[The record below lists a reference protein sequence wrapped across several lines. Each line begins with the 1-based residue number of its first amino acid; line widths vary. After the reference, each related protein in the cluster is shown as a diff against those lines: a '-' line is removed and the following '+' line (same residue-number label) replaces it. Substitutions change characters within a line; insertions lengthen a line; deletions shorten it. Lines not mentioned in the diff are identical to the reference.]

1 MFNSKK
7 ESVDSK
13 YNRTQTNARYSH
25 FKQSDFTVGDEDQFD
40 EKILRMD
47 LEIEKKDNEEH
58 DKLNLLHHHS
68 PSLTFDFWQGYKHQE
83 KINIIQTFRYIFYK
97 FKKGIF
103 IHIKNN
109 KVQSFLPLS
118 NANFI
123 NEWAN
128 RIEVDYDIF
137 RKVSQLENRPYNE
150 RHINKFIQH
159 WFCNNS
165 LLRYEY
171 PINESDTNV
180 SIIKNFFEE
189 LCELRKIPDISFFV
203 NKRDFP
209 LLTKN
214 STEPYYDMWG
224 QNTPLV
230 SHHYDSYLPILSMSK
245 TDDFADILIP
255 THEDWARVKQKESKW
270 FIDSRVC
277 SFSEEDENAC
287 DFKSKQ
293 STAVFRGS
301 STGDGFTIETNQR
314 LKIAYLSS
322 LNARDP
328 KDNVL
333 YLNCGITKWN
343 SRPKKLSHSS
353 KLQVIDPERLP
364 FSLVEFMPLSEQQ
377 KFKYIVHIDGH
388 VSAFRLS
395 ATLKLNSVIL
405 MVESK
410 WKMWFSDLLVPY
422 EHYVPIKSDLSDLY
436 EQIAWCK
443 ANDDLCECIA
453 ANARD
458 FSELYLE
465 KDGILDYTQ
474 KMLMDLKQFMDYSR
488 SPPVIPEKKNE
499 TNSIFKLSQEIEN
512 AINEE
517 EEEKKEIIFENRNVK
532 ILKCKNLPIII
543 KKRKHRLG
551 EKKNT
556 TDYLIDFFSNFS
568 LPNFSHLYG
577 YDKEQNMVMEYID
590 GIKLYDFIAS
600 KERFDFK
607 IYLDVLIQLC
617 LALHVSQKN
626 HLFVHNDLTP
636 WNIILKS
643 CPEVQHITYGQ
654 YQLSTKLIPVI
665 IDFDKSHVV
674 DENYI
679 HRGSVNPYKFSSI
692 HDLLTLLFTSLYQ
705 IISNHNLNKFE
716 LSSIIKIANFIS
728 GSQFYPQTFRSIHQL
743 KGYLFSMKKHSSL
756 MYRDKMDL
764 EDLEPLDFVVY
775 LKKNIRYESFLNLK
789 CNSFSAPLPLQQ
801 KTPLSSFS
809 FSFDKYTFWSASQ
822 VLKIPNRINALNR
835 DELSVLIKNIQTID
849 CLKIKKKI
857 ANIQTFISIYKLP

>member
-7 ESVDSK
+7 ESIDSK
-13 YNRTQTNARYSH
+13 YNRTQTNERYSH
-25 FKQSDFTVGDEDQFD
+25 FKQFDFTVGDEDQFD
-40 EKILRMD
+40 EKISKMD
-47 LEIEKKDNEEH
+47 LEIEKKDNEED
-58 DKLNLLHHHS
+58 DKLNLFHHS
-68 PSLTFDFWQGYKHQE
+68 SLTFDFWQGYKDQE

-128 RIEVDYDIF
+128 RIDVDYDIF

-150 RHINKFIQH
+150 RNINKFIQH

-189 LCELRKIPDISFFV
+189 LCDLRKIPDISFFV

-230 SHHYDSYLPILSMSK
+230 SHKYDSYLPILSMSK
-245 TDDFADILIP
+245 TDDYADILIP
-255 THEDWARVKQKESKW
+255 THEDWARVKQQESKW

-277 SFSEEDENAC
+277 SSYSEDESKDDFC
-287 DFKSKQ
+287 DFKKKK

-322 LNARDP
+322 LNARNP

-395 ATLKLNSVIL
+395 AMLKLNSVIL
-405 MVESK
+405 IVESK

-436 EQIAWCK
+436 EQIEWCK

-465 KDGILDYTQ
+465 KDGLLDYTQ

-488 SPPVIPEKKNE
+488 SPPVVSEIKNDK
-499 TNSIFKLSQEIEN
+499 NSIKLSQEIEK
-512 AINEE
+512 AIDEE
-517 EEEKKEIIFENRNVK
+517 IDEKKEIIFENRNVK
-532 ILKCKNLPIII
+532 ILKCKNSPIII
-543 KKRKHRLG
+543 KKRKHF

-556 TDYLIDFFSNFS
+556 NNNDYLIDFFSNFS
-568 LPNFSHLYG
+568 LPNFCHIHG
-577 YDKEQNMVMEYID
+577 YDKEQNMVMNFID
-590 GIKLYDFIAS
+590 GIKLYDFIAN
-600 KERFDFK
+600 KELFDFK

-617 LALHVSQKN
+617 LALHVSQQN

-643 CPEVQHITYGQ
+643 SPEKQRITYGR

-728 GSQFYPQTFRSIHQL
+728 GSKFYPQTFRSIHQL

-764 EDLEPLDFVVY
+764 EDLEPLDFVIY
-775 LKKNIRYESFLNLK
+775 LKNTIRYDSSLNLK
-789 CNSFSAPLPLQQ
+789 CNFSPLPPQQ
-801 KTPLSSFS
+801 KTFSLSSFS
-809 FSFDKYTFWSASQ
+809 FDFDKYTFWSASQ
-822 VLKIPNRINALNR
+822 VFEIANRINALNR
-835 DELSVLIKNIQTID
+835 DELSVLIENIQTIES
-849 CLKIKKKI
+849 LKIKKKI

>member
-1 MFNSKK
+1 
-7 ESVDSK
+7 
-13 YNRTQTNARYSH
+13 
-25 FKQSDFTVGDEDQFD
+25 
-40 EKILRMD
+40 
-47 LEIEKKDNEEH
+47 
-58 DKLNLLHHHS
+58 
-68 PSLTFDFWQGYKHQE
+68 
-83 KINIIQTFRYIFYK
+83 
-97 FKKGIF
+97 
-103 IHIKNN
+103 
-109 KVQSFLPLS
+109 
-118 NANFI
+118 
-123 NEWAN
+123 
-128 RIEVDYDIF
+128 
-137 RKVSQLENRPYNE
+137 
-150 RHINKFIQH
+150 
-159 WFCNNS
+159 
-165 LLRYEY
+165 
-171 PINESDTNV
+171 
-180 SIIKNFFEE
+180 
-189 LCELRKIPDISFFV
+189 
-203 NKRDFP
+203 
-209 LLTKN
+209 
-214 STEPYYDMWG
+214 
-224 QNTPLV
+224 
-230 SHHYDSYLPILSMSK
+230 
-245 TDDFADILIP
+245 
-255 THEDWARVKQKESKW
+255 
-270 FIDSRVC
+270 
-277 SFSEEDENAC
+277 
-287 DFKSKQ
+287 
-293 STAVFRGS
+293 
-301 STGDGFTIETNQR
+301 
-314 LKIAYLSS
+314 
-322 LNARDP
+322 
-328 KDNVL
+328 
-333 YLNCGITKWN
+333 
-343 SRPKKLSHSS
+343 
-353 KLQVIDPERLP
+353 
-364 FSLVEFMPLSEQQ
+364 
-377 KFKYIVHIDGH
+377 
-388 VSAFRLS
+388 
-395 ATLKLNSVIL
+395 

-822 VLKIPNRINALNR
+822 VLKIANRINALNR

>member
-13 YNRTQTNARYSH
+13 YNRTQTNDRYGH
-25 FKQSDFTVGDEDQFD
+25 FKQFDFTVGDEDQFD
-40 EKILRMD
+40 EKISRMN
-47 LEIEKKDNEEH
+47 LEIEKKDNEED
-58 DKLNLLHHHS
+58 DKLNPFHY
-68 PSLTFDFWQGYKHQE
+68 LTFDFWQGYKRQE

-103 IHIKNN
+103 IHINNN

-123 NEWAN
+123 NEWAD
-128 RIEVDYDIF
+128 RIDVDYDIF

-150 RHINKFIQH
+150 RNINKFIQH

-180 SIIKNFFEE
+180 STIKNFFEE
-189 LCELRKIPDISFFV
+189 LCELRKIPDMCFFV

-224 QNTPLV
+224 YNTPLI
-230 SHHYDSYLPILSMSK
+230 SHQYDSYLPILSMSK
-245 TDDFADILIP
+245 TDDYADILIP

-277 SFSEEDENAC
+277 SSSSSSSVDERDDDCC
-287 DFKSKQ
+287 DFKRKQ

-301 STGDGFTIETNQR
+301 STGDGFTMETNQR

-333 YLNCGITKWN
+333 YLDCGITKWN
-343 SRPKKLSHSS
+343 SRPKKLSNSS
-353 KLQVIDPERLP
+353 KLQVIEPEKLP
-364 FSLVEFMPLSEQQ
+364 FSLVEFMSLSQQQ
-377 KFKYIVHIDGH
+377 KYKYIVHIDGH

-395 ATLKLNSVIL
+395 AMLKLNSVMLI
-405 MVESK
+405 VESK

-436 EQIAWCK
+436 EQIEWCK

-465 KDGILDYTQ
+465 KDGLLDYTQ
-474 KMLMDLKQFMDYSR
+474 KMLMELKHFMDYSR
-488 SPPVIPEKKNE
+488 SPPVASEKK
-499 TNSIFKLSQEIEN
+499 TDRNSVKKLSQEIEK
-512 AINEE
+512 AIEDD
-517 EEEKKEIIFENRNVK
+517 KEIIFENRNVK
-532 ILKCKNLPIII
+532 ILKCKTSPIII
-543 KKRKHRLG
+543 KKRKHDK
-551 EKKNT
+551 KKNL
-556 TDYLIDFFSNFS
+556 YLIDFFSKFS
-568 LPNFSHLYG
+568 LPNFCHLYG
-577 YDKEQNMVMEYID
+577 YDNEQNMVMEFID

-600 KERFDFK
+600 KELFDFE
-607 IYLDVLIQLC
+607 IYLDVIIQLC

-643 CPEVQHITYGQ
+643 SSDDVQHLTYGR

-705 IISNHNLNKFE
+705 IISNHNLTKFE
-716 LSSIIKIANFIS
+716 LSSIIKIGNFIS

-764 EDLEPLDFVVY
+764 EDLDPLDFVTY
-775 LKKNIRYESFLNLK
+775 LKKTIRYESSLNLK
-789 CNSFSAPLPLQQ
+789 LCPASALVPVPQNLLSH
-801 KTPLSSFS
+801 SSFD
-809 FSFDKYTFWSASQ
+809 FDKYTFWSASK
-822 VLKIPNRINALNR
+822 VFEIMNTIHALNPT
-835 DELSVLIKNIQTID
+835 ELSFFIKNIQTID
-849 CLKIKKKI
+849 SLKLKKKI

>member
-7 ESVDSK
+7 ESIDSK
-13 YNRTQTNARYSH
+13 YNRTQTNERYSH
-25 FKQSDFTVGDEDQFD
+25 FKQFDFTVGDEDQFD
-40 EKILRMD
+40 EKISKMD
-47 LEIEKKDNEEH
+47 LEIEKKDNEED
-58 DKLNLLHHHS
+58 DKLNLFNHS
-68 PSLTFDFWQGYKHQE
+68 SLTFDFWQGYKRQE

-123 NEWAN
+123 NEWAS
-128 RIEVDYDIF
+128 RIDVDYDIF
-137 RKVSQLENRPYNE
+137 KKVSQLENRPYNE
-150 RHINKFIQH
+150 RNINKFIQH

-224 QNTPLV
+224 QNKPLV
-230 SHHYDSYLPILSMSK
+230 SHKYDSYLPILSMSK
-245 TDDFADILIP
+245 TDDYADILIP

-277 SFSEEDENAC
+277 SSSSSSSSEDERDE

-301 STGDGFTIETNQR
+301 STGDGFTMETNQR

-333 YLNCGITKWN
+333 YLDCGITKWN

-353 KLQVIDPERLP
+353 RLHIIDPETLP

-395 ATLKLNSVIL
+395 AMLKLNSVIL

-422 EHYVPIKSDLSDLY
+422 EHYVPVKSDLSDLY
-436 EQIAWCK
+436 EQIEWCK

-465 KDGILDYTQ
+465 KDGLLDYTQ
-474 KMLMDLKQFMDYSR
+474 KMLMDLKHFMDYSR
-488 SPPVIPEKKNE
+488 SPPVAAEKKNYK
-499 TNSIFKLSQEIEN
+499 NSVKLPQEIEK
-512 AINEE
+512 AIADED
-517 EEEKKEIIFENRNVK
+517 EEKKEIIFENRNVK

-543 KKRKHRLG
+543 KKRKHRD
-551 EKKNT
+551 KIKP
-556 TDYLIDFFSNFS
+556 DYLIDFFSKFS
-568 LPNFSHLYG
+568 LPNFCHLHG
-577 YDKEQNMVMEYID
+577 YDKEQNMVMEFID

-600 KERFDFK
+600 KEHFDFK

-643 CPEVQHITYGQ
+643 SPNVQHITYGN
-654 YQLSTKLIPVI
+654 YHISTKLIPVI

-728 GSQFYPQTFRSIHQL
+728 GSKFYPQAFRSIHQL

-764 EDLEPLDFVVY
+764 EDLEPLDFVNY
-775 LKKNIRYESFLNLK
+775 LKKTIRYDSSLNFK
-789 CNSFSAPLPLQQ
+789 CISRPLPAIPVQ
-801 KTPLSSFS
+801 KMLLNDSYSFD
-809 FSFDKYTFWSASQ
+809 FDKYTFWSASQ
-822 VLKIPNRINALNR
+822 VFEIANRIKALNR
-835 DELSVLIKNIQTID
+835 DELSVLIQNIETVD